1 MVKGSKQ
8 RACPAETFFLKN
20 GACADIEMDSSIFIS
35 PDLYRRLSDLFF
47 GKPTE
52 LPVDT

>member
-1 MVKGSKQ
+1 MSCGD
-8 RACPAETFFLKN
+8 FFPNN
-20 GACADIEMDSSIFIS
+20 GACVDIEMDGNISIS

-52 LPVDT
+52 LSVDT